1 MSSVRSEK
9 YVVRPFSGL
18 QAADDVLDG
27 TVLSVDG
34 TVYEPGSVV
43 LDASLLASAKFA
55 LHLPTGK
62 EMGDAVDST
71 PLGSAD
77 CGLVITT
84 RALSN
89 RWSHTVLREYV
100 RHVDADPVMEID
112 RDIDRLVFADAGG
125 FVISVAI
132 VLLHELQPEPLR
144 PNLTGTWLARRD
156 FRVVPERAEFSF
168 SPDEL
173 TDELRKQ
180 FSLPSNAPSFVHV
193 DVDQL
198 VGADDLS
205 EAVGVY
211 LDSSILRLLQQSQTD
226 PLALHI
232 QSELAVTTMAAVAR
246 GGLVAMQQDLGRPPL
261 TADLDDFPAI
271 SSLYAQLT
279 KRLNRKSMSALL
291 DLMEDPD
298 AFAAHLRAAFDV
310 GKHTLAALKATPAG
324 ASAEGDQA

>member
-9 YVVRPFSGL
+9 YVIRPFNGL
-18 QAADDVLDG
+18 DAAENVLEDLVLRIDDLEH
-27 TVLSVDG
+27 
-34 TVYEPGSVV
+34 EPGSIVV
-43 LDASLLASAKFA
+43 DAPTLASAKMA
-55 LHLPTGK
+55 LRLPSGSDL
-62 EMGDAVDST
+62 GDAVDST

-77 CGLVITT
+77 CGLVVVA

-89 RWSHTVLREYV
+89 RWSHVVLRDYV
-100 RHVDADPVMEID
+100 RHLDLDGDFEID
-112 RDIDRLVFADAGG
+112 RDADRLVFADAGG
-125 FVISVAI
+125 FVITVAI

-144 PNLTGTWLARRD
+144 PNSPGTWLARRD

-193 DVDQL
+193 DIDQMI
-198 VGADDLS
+198 GADDVS
-205 EAVGVY
+205 EAVSVY

-226 PLALHI
+226 PLALQI

-246 GGLVAMQQDLGRPPL
+246 GGLAAM
-261 TADLDDFPAI
+261 AESLDYEPGAPDVEDYPAI
-271 SSLYAQLT
+271 ASFYAQLT
-279 KRLNRKSMSALL
+279 RRLGRQSMSALL
-291 DLMEDPD
+291 DLIRDPD

-310 GKHTLAALKATPAG
+310 KKHTLAALKSTPAG
-324 ASAEGDQA
+324 ASAEEELT